1 MKLNLTIQ
9 PRLRLNFSPLVWILL
24 TLMGIAFVAAM
35 LRYVFGIG
43 TISDLS
49 YSYPWG
55 FWISFDLFT
64 GVVISSGGFLMA
76 GMVYI
81 LGIKEFE
88 PLLRPSVLT
97 AFLGYIMVTI
107 ALMVDL
113 GQPLRIWYMMIHWN
127 HTSVLLEIGICVM
140 TYLTVLAIE
149 FAPVALEGFK
159 LQKWAH
165 LIHKYIMPFVIL
177 GVVLSTLHQSS
188 LGSLLLIQPT
198 KLHPLWWTPIL
209 PIMFFVSAISVGLA
223 MIIFES
229 SLSSRY
235 FQRGLET
242 HLLEK
247 LAKALPVVLGM
258 YALLKF
264 GELAVAGDLGYLFTS
279 GIMSFLFWAEIL
291 IGVVTPIVWFSIKKN
306 RASANGLLT
315 GAIIVLLGMILNRF
329 NVSWFAVKHP
339 DPMFY
344 LPTFMSNVDYFP
356 TLPEVAVS
364 IGIFAAGILA
374 FGLAA
379 KYLPVFEAE
388 HREASPWDETNEAR
402 QPIHELQPVAASADD

>member
-1 MKLNLTIQ
+1 MKLNLTVQ
-9 PRLRLNFSPLVWILL
+9 PRFRLDFSPLVWILL
-24 TLMGIAFVAAM
+24 TLMGIAFVVAM
-35 LRYVFGIG
+35 MRYAFGIG
-43 TISDLS
+43 VISDLS

-64 GVVISSGGFLMA
+64 GVAISSGGFLMA
-76 GMVYI
+76 GTVYI
-81 LGIKEFE
+81 LRIKEFE

-97 AFLGYIMVTI
+97 AFIGYVMVAI
-107 ALMVDL
+107 ALLVDL

-127 HTSVLLEIGICVM
+127 GTSVLLEIGICVM
-140 TYLTVLAIE
+140 LYLTVLAIE

-165 LIHKYIMPFVIL
+165 LIHKFIMPFVIL

-188 LGSLLLIQPT
+188 LGSLLLIQPS

-209 PIMFFVSAISVGLA
+209 PIMFFTSAISIGLA
-223 MIIFES
+223 MIILES

-242 HLLEK
+242 HLLAK
-247 LAKALPVVLGM
+247 LARAIPIVLVIYG
-258 YALLKF
+258 LLKF
-264 GELAVAGDLGYLFTS
+264 SELAVAGDLGYLFTS
-279 GIMSFLFWAEIL
+279 GIMSILFWAEIL
-291 IGVVTPIVWFSIKKN
+291 IGVVTPIVWFSIKEN
-306 RASANGLLT
+306 RESANGLLI
-315 GAIIVLLGMILNRF
+315 GAIIVLGGMILNRF

-339 DPMFY
+339 DPLFY
-344 LPTFMSNVDYFP
+344 MPTFMSNVKYFP

-364 IGIFAAGILA
+364 LGIFAAGIMA

-379 KYLPVFEAE
+379 KYFPVFESE
-388 HREASPWDETNEAR
+388 HSHPAHTGD
-402 QPIHELQPVAASADD
+402 

>member
-9 PRLRLNFSPLVWILL
+9 PRLRLNFSPLVWVLL
-24 TLMGIAFVAAM
+24 TLMCIAVVVAM
-35 LRYVFGIG
+35 LRYALGIG

-76 GMVYI
+76 GTVYI
-81 LGIKEFE
+81 LRIKEFQ

-97 AFLGYIMVTI
+97 AFLGYIMVAV
-107 ALMVDL
+107 ALLVDL
-113 GQPLRIWYMMIHWN
+113 GHPERILYMMIHWN

-140 TYLTVLAIE
+140 SYLTVLAIE
-149 FAPVALEGFK
+149 FAPVVLERFPK
-159 LQKWAH
+159 LHKIAH
-165 LIHKYIMPFVIL
+165 FIHKFIMPFVIL
-177 GVVLSTLHQSS
+177 GVALSTLHQSS
-188 LGSLLLIQPT
+188 LGSLLLIQPA

-209 PIMFFVSAISVGLA
+209 PIMFFTSAISIGLA
-223 MIIFES
+223 MIILES

-235 FQRGLET
+235 FKRGLET

-247 LAKALPVVLGM
+247 LARALPVMLVIYG
-258 YALLKF
+258 LLKF
-264 GELAVAGDLGYLFTS
+264 GELAYSGELGYLFTS
-279 GIMSFLFWAEIL
+279 GGMSLLFWAEIL
-291 IGVVTPIVWFSIKKN
+291 ISIIVPTIWFSIKKN
-306 RASANGLLT
+306 RQSANGLLA

-339 DPMFY
+339 DPLFY
-344 LPTFMSNVDYFP
+344 MPTFMSNVKYFP
-356 TLPEVAVS
+356 TLPEVAIS
-364 IGIFAAGILA
+364 IGIFSAGILA

-388 HREASPWDETNEAR
+388 RETEETHHSVR
-402 QPIHELQPVAASADD
+402 GLKPVPTSADD

>member
-1 MKLNLTIQ
+1 MKL
-9 PRLRLNFSPLVWILL
+9 SL
-24 TLMGIAFVAAM
+24 TLPKFLRIGLLPTILIVLAGIAFITAM
-35 LRYVFGIG
+35 ARYAYGIG
-43 TISDLS
+43 AISDLS

-76 GMVYI
+76 GSVYI
-81 LGIKEFE
+81 LRIKEFE
-88 PLLRPSVLT
+88 PLLRPSILT
-97 AFLGYIMVTI
+97 AFLGYIMVAV
-107 ALMVDL
+107 ALLVDL

-140 TYLTVLAIE
+140 SYLTVLAIE
-149 FAPVALEGFK
+149 FAPVVLERFPTLHK
-159 LQKWAH
+159 VAH
-165 LIHKYIMPFVIL
+165 LIHKFIMPFVIL

-209 PIMFFVSAISVGLA
+209 PILFFSSAITVGMA

-235 FQRGLET
+235 FKRGLET

-247 LAKALPVVLGM
+247 LAKGLPIALGI

-264 GELAVAGDLGYLFTS
+264 GELAVAGELGLLFTS
-279 GIMSFLFWAEIL
+279 GITSMLFWAEIL

-306 RASANGLLT
+306 RTSPNGLLI
-315 GAIIVLLGMILNRF
+315 GAIIVIVGMILNRF

-339 DPMFY
+339 DPFFY
-344 LPTFMSNVDYFP
+344 LPTFMGNVKYFP

-364 IGIFAAGILA
+364 IGIFSAGILA
-374 FGLAA
+374 FGLLA
-379 KYLPVFEAE
+379 KYFPVFESE
-388 HREASPWDETNEAR
+388 HEKEETHEPAR
-402 QPIHELQPVAASADD
+402 GFHPVPTAADD

>member
-1 MKLNLTIQ
+1 MKLNLTVQ
-9 PRLRLNFSPLVWILL
+9 PRFRLNFSPLVWILL
-24 TLMGIAFVAAM
+24 ILMGIAFVVAM
-35 LRYVFGIG
+35 MRYAFGIG
-43 TISDLS
+43 VISDLS

-64 GVVISSGGFLMA
+64 GVAISSGGFLMA
-76 GMVYI
+76 GTVYI
-81 LGIKEFE
+81 LRIKEFE

-97 AFLGYIMVTI
+97 AFIGYVMVAI
-107 ALMVDL
+107 ALLVDL

-127 HTSVLLEIGICVM
+127 GTSVLLEIGICVM
-140 TYLTVLAIE
+140 LYLTVLAIE

-165 LIHKYIMPFVIL
+165 LIHKFIMPFVIL

-188 LGSLLLIQPT
+188 LGSLLLIQPS

-209 PIMFFVSAISVGLA
+209 PIMFFTSAISIGLA
-223 MIIFES
+223 MIILES

-242 HLLEK
+242 HLLAK
-247 LAKALPVVLGM
+247 LARAIPIVLVIYG
-258 YALLKF
+258 LLKF
-264 GELAVAGDLGYLFTS
+264 SELAVAGDLGYLFSS
-279 GIMSFLFWAEIL
+279 GIMSILFCAEIL
-291 IGVVTPIVWFSIKKN
+291 IGVVTPIVWFSMKEN
-306 RASANGLLT
+306 RESANGLLT
-315 GAIIVLLGMILNRF
+315 GAIIVLGGMILNRF

-339 DPMFY
+339 DPLFY
-344 LPTFMSNVDYFP
+344 MPTFMSNVKYFP

-364 IGIFAAGILA
+364 LGIFAAGIMA

-379 KYLPVFEAE
+379 KYFPVFESE
-388 HREASPWDETNEAR
+388 HSHPAHTGD
-402 QPIHELQPVAASADD
+402 

>member
-1 MKLNLTIQ
+1 MKLSITL
-9 PRLRLNFSPLVWILL
+9 PKFLRIGTLPLILL
-24 TLMGIAFVAAM
+24 ALMGIAFISAM
-35 LRYVFGIG
+35 WRYAFGIG
-43 TISDLS
+43 PISDLS

-64 GVVISSGGFLMA
+64 GVVISSGGFIMA
-76 GMVYI
+76 GTVYI
-81 LGIKEFE
+81 LRMKEFE

-97 AFLGYIMVTI
+97 AFLGYIMVAV
-107 ALMVDL
+107 ALLVDL
-113 GQPLRIWYMMIHWN
+113 GQPQRIWYMMIHWN

-149 FAPVALEGFK
+149 FAPVVLERFPK
-159 LQKWAH
+159 LHKVAH
-165 LIHKYIMPFVIL
+165 LIHKFIMPFVIL

-198 KLHPLWWTPIL
+198 KLHLLWWTPIL
-209 PIMFFVSAISVGLA
+209 PIMFFASALTVGMA

-242 HLLEK
+242 HLLAK
-247 LAKALPVVLGM
+247 LAKALPIALGV
-258 YALLKF
+258 YLALKF
-264 GELAVAGDLGYLFTS
+264 GELAVAGELGYLFTS
-279 GIMSFLFWAEIL
+279 GIMSVLFWAEIL

-306 RASANGLLT
+306 RASDNGLLT
-315 GAIIVLLGMILNRF
+315 GAIIILVGMIFNRF

-339 DPMFY
+339 DPLYY
-344 LPTFMSNVDYFP
+344 LPTFMGNVDYFP
-356 TLPEVAVS
+356 TLPEVSVS

-374 FGLAA
+374 FGLIA
-379 KYLPVFEAE
+379 KYFPVFEAE
-388 HREASPWDETNEAR
+388 HETEET
-402 QPIHELQPVAASADD
+402 HELVHGLQPVPLAADD

>member
-24 TLMGIAFVAAM
+24 VLMGIAFVVAM
-35 LRYVFGIG
+35 ARYAFGIG
-43 TISDLS
+43 AISDLS

-76 GMVYI
+76 GTVYI
-81 LGIKEFE
+81 LRIKEFE
-88 PLLRPSVLT
+88 PLLRPSILT
-97 AFLGYIMVTI
+97 AFLGYIMVAV
-107 ALMVDL
+107 ALLVDL

-140 TYLTVLAIE
+140 SYLALLAIE
-149 FAPVALEGFK
+149 SAPVVFEGIK

-165 LIHKYIMPFVIL
+165 LIHKFIMPFVIL

-209 PIMFFVSAISVGLA
+209 PILFFASAITVGLA
-223 MIIFES
+223 MIILES

-235 FQRGLET
+235 FKRGLET
-242 HLLEK
+242 HLLAK
-247 LAKALPVVLGM
+247 LAKALPITLIIYG
-258 YALLKF
+258 LLKF
-264 GELAVAGDLGYLFTS
+264 GELAIAGDLGYLFTS
-279 GIMSFLFWAEIL
+279 GIMSILFWAEIL
-291 IGVVTPIVWFSIKKN
+291 IGIVAPIVWFSIKKN
-306 RASANGLLT
+306 RTSPNGLLI
-315 GAIIVLLGMILNRF
+315 GAIITLLGLILNRF
-329 NVSWFAVKHP
+329 NVSWFAVQHP
-339 DPMFY
+339 DPLFY
-344 LPTFMSNVDYFP
+344 VPTFMSNVKYFP

-364 IGIFAAGILA
+364 IGIFSAGIMA

-388 HREASPWDETNEAR
+388 HSHSTGD
-402 QPIHELQPVAASADD
+402 

>member
-1 MKLNLTIQ
+1 MKLNLTL
-9 PRLRLNFSPLVWILL
+9 PKFLRIGMLPGILIA
-24 TLMGIAFVAAM
+24 LMGIAFIVAMA
-35 LRYVFGIG
+35 RYAFGIG
-43 TISDLS
+43 AISDLS

-76 GMVYI
+76 GTVYI
-81 LGIKEFE
+81 LRIKEFE

-97 AFLGYIMVTI
+97 AFLGYIMVAV
-107 ALMVDL
+107 ALLVDL

-149 FAPVALEGFK
+149 FAPVVFEGVK

-209 PIMFFVSAISVGLA
+209 PIMFFTSAISVGLS
-223 MIIFES
+223 MIILES

-242 HLLEK
+242 HLLAK
-247 LAKALPVVLGM
+247 LAKALPISLGV
-258 YALLKF
+258 YLILKF
-264 GELAVAGDLGYLFTS
+264 VDLVVSGDLGYLFSS
-279 GIMSFLFWAEIL
+279 GIMSILFWAEIL
-291 IGVVTPIVWFSIKKN
+291 IGVITPMVWFSIQKN
-306 RASANGLLT
+306 RTSASGLLT
-315 GAIIVLLGMILNRF
+315 GAVITLLGLILNRF

-344 LPTFMSNVDYFP
+344 LPTFMGNVDYFP
-356 TLPEVAVS
+356 TFPEVAVS
-364 IGIFAAGILA
+364 IGIFSAGIMA

-379 KYLPVFEAE
+379 KYFPVFDAEHEAE
-388 HREASPWDETNEAR
+388 EVH
-402 QPIHELQPVAASADD
+402 QPAHGFQPMPTPGDD

>member
-1 MKLNLTIQ
+1 MKLNLTL
-9 PRLRLNFSPLVWILL
+9 PKFLRIGMLPGILIA
-24 TLMGIAFVAAM
+24 LMGIAFIVAMA
-35 LRYVFGIG
+35 RYAFGIG
-43 TISDLS
+43 AISDLS

-76 GMVYI
+76 GTVYI
-81 LGIKEFE
+81 LRIKEFE

-97 AFLGYIMVTI
+97 AFLGYIMVAV
-107 ALMVDL
+107 ALLVDL

-149 FAPVALEGFK
+149 FAPVVFEGVK

-209 PIMFFVSAISVGLA
+209 PIMFFTSAISVGLS
-223 MIIFES
+223 MIILES

-242 HLLEK
+242 HLLAK
-247 LAKALPVVLGM
+247 LAKALPISLGV
-258 YALLKF
+258 YLILKF
-264 GELAVAGDLGYLFTS
+264 VDLAVSGDLGYLFSS
-279 GIMSFLFWAEIL
+279 GIMSILFWAEIL
-291 IGVVTPIVWFSIKKN
+291 IGVITPMVWFSIQKN
-306 RASANGLLT
+306 RTSASGLLT
-315 GAIIVLLGMILNRF
+315 GAVITLLGLILNRF

-344 LPTFMSNVDYFP
+344 LPTFMGNVDYFP
-356 TLPEVAVS
+356 TFPEVAVS
-364 IGIFAAGILA
+364 IGIFSAGIMA

-379 KYLPVFEAE
+379 KYFPVFDAEHEAE
-388 HREASPWDETNEAR
+388 EVH
-402 QPIHELQPVAASADD
+402 QPAHGFQPMPTPGDD